1 MPKTKT
7 KAASANIYAV
17 LGSDESEVKRVA
29 AELASNLTPPGAG
42 DFGLEIIDGAADNA
56 DQAAA
61 RVRSAIEAVQTLPFF
76 GDTKVVWLKNVN
88 FLGDDQKARSAT
100 VQSALEELSE
110 LVDSGFGP
118 GITLLISAI
127 DVDKRRSFYKTLLKR
142 AEVQVFDRLDSGR
155 SGWEEEALEIVQQR
169 AKKRKLQFDGDAL
182 DLFVLLTGGDTRQI
196 DNELEKIDTFLDKDR
211 GVNAELVRE
220 LVPLSRA
227 GVIFEL
233 GNALA
238 ARDLQLSLKLVRR
251 LLDQGESA
259 IGILL
264 VAIVPTIRNLLL
276 AKDLMER
283 HHLPR
288 PHSPFQFISAINRL
302 PGEATDHLPRKKD
315 GSVNAYGL
323 GIAAQ
328 QAGRFETAQLIEAM
342 RACLAAN
349 IQLVTTQ
356 LDHELILTE
365 VVVKLL
371 GRVTGS
377 CVGADLPMSLGSAIL
392 RPDASA
398 LQITC
403 FFHLSSRDRTNVGNV
418 PADTGKGLY
427 VAMIIINQECK
438 MNQRG
443 NQSPRKTPGCHQCR
457 ESLRT
462 MHGRPPGTT
471 LKRNHAQPKMIDC
484 IA

>member
-1 MPKTKT
+1 MPKAKT

-17 LGSDESEVKRVA
+17 LGSDDAEVKRVA

-42 DFGLEIIDGAADNA
+42 DFGLEIVDGAADNA
-56 DQAAA
+56 DQAEA
-61 RVRSAIEAVQTLPFF
+61 RIRSTIEAVRTLPFF
-76 GDTKVVWLKNVN
+76 GSEKVVWLKNVN
-88 FLGDDQKARSAT
+88 FLGDDQKARSAA

-110 LVDSGFGP
+110 LINKGFGE

-127 DVDKRRSFYKTLLKR
+127 DVDKRRSFYKALLKR

-155 SGWEEEALEIVQQR
+155 IGWEEEAMALVQQR
-169 AKKRKLQFDGDAL
+169 AKKRKLQFDDDAL

-196 DNELEKIDTFLDKDR
+196 DNELEKIDTFLEKDR
-211 GVNAELVRE
+211 SVSSEVVRE

-238 ARDLQLSLKLVRR
+238 ARDLELSLKLVRR

-264 VAIVPTIRNLLL
+264 VAIVPTIRSLLL

-283 HHLPR
+283 YHLPR

-302 PGEATDHLPRKKD
+302 PSDAIDHLPRKKD
-315 GSVNAYGL
+315 GSVNAYTL

-328 QAGRFETAQLIEAM
+328 KAPRFETTQLTEAM

-349 IQLVTTQ
+349 VQLVTTQ

-371 GRVTGS
+371 G
-377 CVGADLPMSLGSAIL
+377 
-392 RPDASA
+392 
-398 LQITC
+398 
-403 FFHLSSRDRTNVGNV
+403 
-418 PADTGKGLY
+418 
-427 VAMIIINQECK
+427 
-438 MNQRG
+438 
-443 NQSPRKTPGCHQCR
+443 KT
-457 ESLRT
+457 
-462 MHGRPPGTT
+462 
-471 LKRNHAQPKMIDC
+471 
-484 IA
+484 

>member
-1 MPKTKT
+1 
-7 KAASANIYAV
+7 
-17 LGSDESEVKRVA
+17 VA

-42 DFGLEIIDGAADNA
+42 DFGLEVIDGAADNA
-56 DQAAA
+56 DQAEA
-61 RVRSAIEAVQTLPFF
+61 RVRSAIEALQTLPFF
-76 GDTKVVWLKNVN
+76 GNAKVVWLKNVN
-88 FLGDDQKARSAT
+88 FLGDDQKARSAA
-100 VQSALEELSE
+100 VQSVLEELSE
-110 LVDSGFGP
+110 LIDSGFGP
-118 GITLLISAI
+118 GITLLMSAT
-127 DVDKRRSFYKTLLKR
+127 DVDKRRAFYKALLKR
-142 AEVQVFDRLDSGR
+142 AEVQVFDRLDAGR
-155 SGWEEEALEIVQQR
+155 SGWEEEALEMVQQR
-169 AKKRKLQFDGDAL
+169 ANKRNLQFDDGAL

-196 DNELEKIDTFLDKDR
+196 DNELEKIDTFLGKDR
-211 GVNAELVRE
+211 VANAGLVRE

-283 HHLPR
+283 YRLPR

-302 PGEATDHLPRKKD
+302 PTEATDHLPRKKD
-315 GSVNAYGL
+315 GSINAYAL

-328 QAGRFETAQLIEAM
+328 QAVRFETTQLIQAM
-342 RACLAAN
+342 RACLEAN

-371 GRVTGS
+371 GR
-377 CVGADLPMSLGSAIL
+377 
-392 RPDASA
+392 
-398 LQITC
+398 
-403 FFHLSSRDRTNVGNV
+403 
-418 PADTGKGLY
+418 
-427 VAMIIINQECK
+427 
-438 MNQRG
+438 
-443 NQSPRKTPGCHQCR
+443 
-457 ESLRT
+457 
-462 MHGRPPGTT
+462 
-471 LKRNHAQPKMIDC
+471 
-484 IA
+484 